1 MASNN
6 ECNTAG
12 EDVVRLL
19 EEATLPRRLAWP
31 ETACLASDS
40 AYYDETTMGRD

>member
-19 EEATLPRRLAWP
+19 EEATLP
-31 ETACLASDS
+31 TACLPSDS
-40 AYYDETTMGRD
+40 AYYDETRMGRD